1 MINKMI
7 RRASPKRRGS
17 KERFEGLIGVRKIP
31 GNILSDQGNGWIK
44 GPLSSYSLKILQ

>member
-31 GNILSDQGNGWIK
+31 GNILSDQGNGWC
-44 GPLSSYSLKILQ
+44 KIFEVGAYKEAT